1 MSQHEPDVVRTAVR
15 DRYARAAA
23 GENLNRPAPE
33 QSDSDCGCAPNCCGG
48 SSGDVS
54 LALGYSAE
62 DLAAV
67 PEGSNLG
74 LGCGNPHAIASL
86 QAGETVLDLGSGAGF
101 DCFLASR
108 QVGATGKVIGVDM
121 TPEMIVKARENA
133 RKVGTTNIEFRL
145 GEIEHLPVADDTVD
159 VILSN
164 CVINLS
170 PDKAQVFRDAF
181 RVLRPGGRLAISD
194 MVAIADLSDQLRRD
208 MVALTGCIA
217 GAESIP
223 VVEAML
229 RDAGF
234 VDIQIRTKAE
244 SREIIGKW
252 TEVGDVADLV
262 ASATIEARK
271 PR

>member
-1 MSQHEPDVVRTAVR
+1 HHRLGRRRLEIAVALVLVGHRR
-15 DRYARAAA
+15 DR
-23 GENLNRPAPE
+23 L
-33 QSDSDCGCAPNCCGG
+33 
-48 SSGDVS
+48 
-54 LALGYSAE
+54 
-62 DLAAV
+62 
-67 PEGSNLG
+67 
-74 LGCGNPHAIASL
+74 
-86 QAGETVLDLGSGAGF
+86 
-101 DCFLASR
+101 
-108 QVGATGKVIGVDM
+108 
-121 TPEMIVKARENA
+121 
-133 RKVGTTNIEFRL
+133 
-145 GEIEHLPVADDTVD
+145 
-159 VILSN
+159 
-164 CVINLS
+164 
-170 PDKAQVFRDAF
+170 
-181 RVLRPGGRLAISD
+181 PGGRLAISD